1 MLIITTIIMI
11 SVSSHEEDS
20 LSGSQMNFAMA
31 DMRVSTATDSQ
42 PRGMY
47 AILHLA
53 LSLSLS
59 LSPPLP
65 LSSMVGIMLRMT
77 RSRDRKWGNFAD

>member
-59 LSPPLP
+59 PPLP